1 MLLLGIVGMP
11 GAGKTSV
18 AEYLKSKRFPGVR
31 LGSIVTNEVL
41 RRGLPLTPENERAI
55 REEFRAQ
62 HGMDV
67 MAQKSLS
74 EIRLLTDRSLVV
86 VIDGLYSFAE
96 YKLFNKQ
103 FGDSLVLI
111 AIVASRSVRYRRLES
126 RSDRPLSVP
135 QAIER
140 DFKEIEILEKGG
152 PIAIADYT
160 LINDGTAAELQAKVD
175 ELLRKLGIAEEVDL
189 CKKRQ

>member
-41 RRGLPLTPENERAI
+41 RRSLPLTPENERAI
-55 REEFRAQ
+55 REEFRVQ

-67 MAQKSLS
+67 MAQKSLP

-140 DFKEIEILEKGG
+140 DFKEIETLEKGG

-175 ELLRKLGIAEEVDL
+175 ELLRKLGIAEEMDL